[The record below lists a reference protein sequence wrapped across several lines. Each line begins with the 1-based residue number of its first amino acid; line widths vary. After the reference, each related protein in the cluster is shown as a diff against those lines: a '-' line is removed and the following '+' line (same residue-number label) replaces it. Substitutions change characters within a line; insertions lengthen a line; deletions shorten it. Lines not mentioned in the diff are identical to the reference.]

1 MLMNYEK
8 HLFWQHLPQERKT
21 RQARL
26 MLQARRLNAWLGGR
40 RQRIGLITIIY
51 LILWSIPLLLGQPL
65 ISFFAVLPL
74 LLVPPVGLLVY
85 RLVWKEFHE

>member
-1 MLMNYEK
+1 MPMNYEQ

-65 ISFFAVLPL
+65 LSFFAVLPL
-74 LLVPPVGLLVY
+74 LIVPPVGLLVY